1 MFAPGRGFYSRDVKQ
16 IVFSDLDGTLI
27 DQDTY
32 SCDAAKSAIATLR
45 EREIPLV
52 LCSSKT
58 RTEMEWW
65 RERIVNQHPFIVEN
79 GGAIYIPRGYFP
91 FVPESSTPRGEYD
104 VIEFGA
110 PYRLVVAELRKISQ
124 EVGCPVIGFD
134 QMSVA
139 EICLRT
145 SLSVRQAEL
154 AKQREYDEPFEILG
168 ANGSELLGAIE
179 RRGKSWIR
187 GSRLHHIT
195 AGHSKATAVR
205 CLASLYAQAH
215 DKVIT
220 IGLGDS
226 DGDAEFLRTTDEP
239 IIVWSRFALALA
251 KLIPNASIT
260 RWPGPLG
267 WNEAIQQTIAEP
279 ALAGSV

>member
-1 MFAPGRGFYSRDVKQ
+1 M
-16 IVFSDLDGTLI
+16 FSDLDGTLI

-32 SCDAAKSAIATLR
+32 SCDAATPAIRALR

-58 RTEMEWW
+58 RPEMEWW
-65 RERIVNQHPFIVEN
+65 RERIGNSHPFIVEN

-91 FVPESSTPRGEYD
+91 FLPASAKPRGDYD

-110 PYRLVVAELRKISQ
+110 PYRILVEELRKVS
-124 EVGCPVIGFD
+124 EETGCPVIGFS

-145 SLSVRQAEL
+145 ALSVRHAEL

-168 ANGSELLGAIE
+168 ANGSELLAAID
-179 RRGKSWIR
+179 RRGKRWIR

-195 AGHSKATAVR
+195 TGHSKATAVR
-205 CLASLYAQAH
+205 CLALLYARVH
-215 DKVIT
+215 GRVTT

-226 DGDAEFLRTTDEP
+226 DSDAEFLRTTDEP
-239 IIVWSRFALALA
+239 IIVWSRFAIALA

-260 RWPGPLG
+260 RWPGPRG
-267 WNEAIQQTIAEP
+267 WNEAIEETIAEP
-279 ALAGSV
+279 VLAGSI